1 MPFKPDT
8 PRDYIVGVF
17 AGLLAAKRDAPDSD
31 AEKWSYG
38 NLNWA
43 CRELAHFVAPSV
55 SLAAYE
61 YARANHCADPRTV
74 KWGQQ
79 GHLLN
84 DPDRTIFQL
93 EHLLPVSD
101 MIGRLVALE
110 HNPSATQI
118 LNVIDLYD
126 VVWILG
132 EENKELNR
140 LGYRS
145 KRPPNPLD
153 AYTTA
158 GIGIYEGP
166 ILG

>member
-1 MPFKPDT
+1 
-8 PRDYIVGVF
+8 
-17 AGLLAAKRDAPDSD
+17 
-31 AEKWSYG
+31 
-38 NLNWA
+38 
-43 CRELAHFVAPSV
+43 
-55 SLAAYE
+55 
-61 YARANHCADPRTV
+61 
-74 KWGQQ
+74 
-79 GHLLN
+79 
-84 DPDRTIFQL
+84 
-93 EHLLPVSD
+93 